1 MKKNYVT
8 PSLEIT
14 KFETEDVLNA
24 SVPGTDTPN
33 SVQTPIEANG
43 ETTIRPGTIRP

>member
-1 MKKNYVT
+1 MKKNYET

-24 SVPGTDTPN
+24 SVPGTDTST
-33 SVQTPIEANG
+33 SVQKPIEGSG
-43 ETTIRPGTIRP
+43 ETTIRHDTIRP